1 MSAKITTTVVGV
13 LAGVVFLP
21 VEIVAV
27 CNGECHQ
34 SGQTWWG
41 LTLSGAWAGIVPLL
55 AATLAGPITHRLAKK

>member
-1 MSAKITTTVVGV
+1 MNAKITATVVGV
-13 LAGVVFLP
+13 LAGVVFFP

-41 LTLSGAWAGIVPLL
+41 LTLTESWAGVAPLL
-55 AATLAGPITHRLAKK
+55 AATLAGLITYRIARK